1 MRNIGVIVARF
12 QPIHNGH
19 IELIKK
25 SCHENDRTFIFI
37 GSADKINERNPIPI
51 DFRIEL
57 VKKAIIENG
66 LTELCTIVPLNDL
79 DNESNNSLSWGFYLF
94 ANIVRAIEQ
103 DCFTMYY
110 SDGFEIITTWF
121 TGYILRNHVSL
132 SLLARGSIASG
143 ISATRVRECILNDR
157 DLSGFVPQVVIDYK
171 TVIKSFIQINT
182 KIDGKD
188 II

>member
-25 SCHENDRTFIFI
+25 SCHENDRTFIFV

-51 DFRIEL
+51 DFRIDL
-57 VKKAIIENG
+57 VKKAIEAQG
-66 LTELCTIVPLNDL
+66 LSEFCTIVPLNDL
-79 DNESNNSLSWGFYLF
+79 DTESNNTLTWGFYLY
-94 ANIVRAIEQ
+94 ANVVRAIQQ

-110 SDGFEIITTWF
+110 SDGFEIVTAWF

-132 SLLARGSIASG
+132 SLLARGSVASG
-143 ISATRVRECILNDR
+143 VSATLVRDYLLNDKE
-157 DLSGFVPQVVIDYK
+157 LTHLVPPVVIEFK
-171 TVIKSFIQINT
+171 TIIKSFILINS
-182 KIDGKD
+182 KGHEQS
-188 II
+188 